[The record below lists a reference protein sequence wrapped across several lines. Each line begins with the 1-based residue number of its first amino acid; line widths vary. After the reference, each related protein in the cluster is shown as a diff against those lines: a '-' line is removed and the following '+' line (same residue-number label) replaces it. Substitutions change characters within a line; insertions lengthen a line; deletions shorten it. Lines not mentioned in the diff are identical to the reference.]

1 MLIESIAF
9 DAGLPEPGT
18 SCASTSMQRPVATS
32 QRSLNAQDRPAHTRA
47 SSSRT
52 VAA

>member
-18 SCASTSMQRPVATS
+18 SCASTSIDQR
-32 QRSLNAQDRPAHTRA
+32 
-47 SSSRT
+47 
-52 VAA
+52 